1 MEAVQFDARCKK
13 SEKYIA
19 YLIFL
24 RACCRVRVLL
34 FYYISVRTS
43 LRHIKKLSTY
53 RIRAIIG
60 FLALLS
66 GTTYA
71 ITYALTESL
80 VRDQISY
87 LVWIVDDNIETQ
99 WLDNSSARN
108 VYLWLIDI
116 YSWVITELREKVWE
130 APPSGTASTGFSGG
144 TTNSGSTLTP
154 IVSAMVSGI
163 PSTTNPGTYTNKAP
177 QGNNIQLEYNSSNVG
192 NTIAYQIFKGT
203 GPLDNSNLAWGSSF
217 VQYFNLKWNSS
228 ETFNIPLQNMA
239 IGSYRIVV
247 TGCNSINQCSATPG
261 IVFEVIAP
269 GNNGGGTTWGGTGGG
284 TTGGGTWGS
293 TGGGAGGGNWGGATG
308 GGTGGG
314 TTGGGTWWGGTGGGN
329 ETWISYTGARYSEY
343 MFSIENLPI
352 GTSGLGWAA
361 PGSTIYIYCG
371 NKARNDV
378 VAYTGTYTGDGNI
391 SIRKNNI
398 DDCLMKW
405 TDIYVN
411 NVNTCGRVSPVTG
424 APYGLPAPTQDS
436 ILTPSSVFSNN
447 SAAWSFICKDP
458 SSITN
463 NGVNK
468 YAYKKCGPITMDQQ
482 YKVQYYSWYDSNNN
496 PSYNIWV
503 CRQVGDANSGLI
515 CADLGGCCPE
525 GQRIDNGKC
534 MIPTWVWTACTTS
547 VTCQDGLTCENSV
560 CTAPVRETGTSWPPT
575 VSASV
580 TGIPS
585 QTDPQVFTNK
595 APQGTNIQLEH
606 NSSNVGNTIAYQM
619 FKGSG
624 PLDNSNLASGTSYVQ
639 YFNLKGNTREVFN
652 IPLQNLAIGTYRIVV
667 TGCNSKNQCAATP
680 PVVFEV
686 IAKK

>member
-1 MEAVQFDARCKK
+1 MRT
-13 SEKYIA
+13 I
-19 YLIFL
+19 L
-24 RACCRVRVLL
+24 RN
-34 FYYISVRTS
+34 
-43 LRHIKKLSTY
+43 IKKLNVY
-53 RIRAIIG
+53 KLRVIFGLII
-60 FLALLS
+60 LLG

-71 ITYALTESL
+71 ITYALSENL
-80 VRDQISY
+80 VREQIGY
-87 LVWIVDDNIETQ
+87 LVWVIDENIEAQ
-99 WLDNSSARN
+99 WLDASSRRN
-108 VYLWLIDI
+108 VYLWLIEI

-130 APPSGTASTGFSGG
+130 APPSGTSSTGFSGG

-177 QGNNIQLEYNSSNVG
+177 QGTNIQLEYSSSNVG
-192 NTIAYQIFKGT
+192 NTIAYQIFKGS

-217 VQYFNLKWNSS
+217 VQYFNLRWNSA

-247 TGCNSINQCSATPG
+247 TGCNSINQCVSTPP
-261 IVFEVIAP
+261 IVFEVIP
-269 GNNGGGTTWGGTGGG
+269 TWTTGGGSTGGSNWGGTGWNGTGGGTGGGTTGWGTWGGTGGG
-284 TTGGGTWGS
+284 TTGGGTTWSGI
-293 TGGGAGGGNWGGATG
+293 GGWDEP
-308 GGTGGG
+308 
-314 TTGGGTWWGGTGGGN
+314 WL
-329 ETWISYTGARYSEY
+329 SYTGTRYSEY
-343 MFSIENLPI
+343 MFSIENLPF

-378 VAYTGTYTGDGNI
+378 VAYTGTYTGDGTI

-398 DDCLMKW
+398 DDCLRKW

-411 NVNTCGRVSPVTG
+411 NINTCGRVSPVTG

-458 SSITN
+458 SSITT

-468 YAYKKCGPITMDQQ
+468 YAYKKCGPVTMDQQ
-482 YKVQYYSWYDSNNN
+482 YKVQYYNWYDSNNN
-496 PSYNIWV
+496 PSYSIWV
-503 CRQVGDANSGLI
+503 CRQVGDVNSWQI

-525 GQRIDNGKC
+525 GQRVDDGKC
-534 MIPTWVWTACTTS
+534 MIPTWAWTSCTTNI
-547 VTCQDGLTCENSV
+547 TCQDGLTCENNV
-560 CTAPVRETGTSWPPT
+560 CTAPVRETTSGWPPT

-595 APQGTNIQLEH
+595 APQWTNIQLEH

-667 TGCNSKNQCAATP
+667 TGCNSKNQCAVTP

-686 IAKK
+686 IAKN